1 MTYLILSES
10 ELAVISGMPTKDE
23 RQIDS
28 ACIKIMNRGAR
39 NLIVLLGNKGCI
51 LWNKDGKK

>member
-1 MTYLILSES
+1 
-10 ELAVISGMPTKDE
+10 MPTKDE
-23 RQIDS
+23 RQIDL
-28 ACIKIMNRGAR
+28 ACIKIMNRGTR